1 MKSLIEYFKHNN
13 MKTFTEYNDDLEFNE
28 ILNEGLFDK
37 IFSFFKKIF
46 KKTNKDKIEVK
57 DANTN
62 LKKSKPLSLE
72 NIDNDAFMQIISD
85 KHVGFAIL
93 NKMLKNKNNYF
104 IYDKKSKTEYKPEF
118 NAFFYKDKK
127 HINYVGILG
136 IDKNINIIDDY
147 LTIFVI
153 DVAVNITNY
162 NDVIKFIINDLINEL
177 KKEYKGFV
185 IKPQDPT
192 LINIIKKA
200 GFKPMDKKREI
211 YKMEL

>member
-1 MKSLIEYFKHNN
+1 
-13 MKTFTEYNDDLEFNE
+13 
-28 ILNEGLFDK
+28 
-37 IFSFFKKIF
+37 
-46 KKTNKDKIEVK
+46 
-57 DANTN
+57 
-62 LKKSKPLSLE
+62 
-72 NIDNDAFMQIISD
+72 
-85 KHVGFAIL
+85 
-93 NKMLKNKNNYF
+93 MLKNKNNYF